1 VYGGGTLATGPAAK
15 LITSVIKSKNL
26 LTGPQLFWR
35 AVLCNMLVCLALW
48 MAARTRSDAAKL
60 VVLWWA
66 LLAFVASGFEH
77 SVANMTVFALGA
89 LQGTSSWAALARN
102 LVWTVPGNIV
112 GGGLVIGLG
121 YAWLARLSPVT
132 AVADDL
138 APPVVTVREPDPVP
152 A

>member
-1 VYGGGTLATGPAAK
+1 
-15 LITSVIKSKNL
+15 
-26 LTGPQLFWR
+26 
-35 AVLCNMLVCLALW
+35 
-48 MAARTRSDAAKL
+48 L

-89 LQGTSSWAALARN
+89 LQGTSTWMDLAKN

-121 YAWLARLSPVT
+121 YAWLARVSPT
-132 AVADDL
+132 MGQG
-138 APPVVTVREPDPVP
+138 VVGAESEVP
-152 A
+152 HPAAA